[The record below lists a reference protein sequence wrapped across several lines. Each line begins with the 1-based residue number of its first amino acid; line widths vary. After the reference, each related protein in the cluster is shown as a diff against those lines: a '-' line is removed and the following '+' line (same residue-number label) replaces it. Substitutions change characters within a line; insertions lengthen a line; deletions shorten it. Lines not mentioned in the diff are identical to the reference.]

1 MAIFVYKYLP
11 ISGKLL
17 INYKLFKSKC
27 CWLSK
32 SFDHRK

>member
-1 MAIFVYKYLP
+1 MAKFFAKKPAHQWQTIDH
-11 ISGKLL
+11 
-17 INYKLFKSKC
+17 KLFKRKC